1 VAVDGRNCSETA
13 DVRDGPGPIASDLA
27 TLTRWA
33 VAFGVLAV
41 IALGYAP
48 GGPSGGYSLISTSTP
63 PAPPAIP
70 LTPNGQGYVRVET
83 KSGSTACSINRELV
97 ACQTSANN
105 WPMTPGGQ
113 HYHAVSVTAADGQ
126 LHWVEADL
134 GALEGRVTLD
144 YQTYSAQ
151 GWTIVA
157 TPDGTRFTS
166 DSSGHGMSVSTQSVT
181 SF

>member
-1 VAVDGRNCSETA
+1 MIYRRIGLYVV
-13 DVRDGPGPIASDLA
+13 IA
-27 TLTRWA
+27 TLA
-33 VAFGVLAV
+33 VAATAG
-41 IALGYAP
+41 GYVP
-48 GGPSGGYSLISTSTP
+48 GGPSGGYSLVSTSTP

-83 KSGSTACSINRELV
+83 KSGSTGCSINTELV
-97 ACQTSANN
+97 ACQTAANN
-105 WPMTPGGQ
+105 WPTTPGGR
-113 HYHAVSVTAADGQ
+113 HYHTVSVTSDGQ

-144 YQTYSAQ
+144 FQTYSAQ

-157 TPDGTRFTS
+157 NQDSTRFTN
-166 DSSGHGMSVSTQSVT
+166 DQSGHGMSVSDQGVT